1 MTDAHDL
8 TIDTQSLPVPDQ
20 VFSQPLDRVVE
31 LARIWWSGDR
41 PEMVI
46 RPAAQDPMLIGIV
59 LSDLAWHFSN
69 AYAAGTG
76 LDQKETLERILAGW
90 EDGHRLRTE
99 QQNGGAQ

>member
-1 MTDAHDL
+1 
-8 TIDTQSLPVPDQ
+8 
-20 VFSQPLDRVVE
+20 
-31 LARIWWSGDR
+31 
-41 PEMVI
+41 
-46 RPAAQDPMLIGIV
+46 MLIGIV

-69 AYAAGTG
+69 AYAAGPG